1 MAEPTIKIAMF
12 DKAITIEVDANTAKR
27 ATSRKETAVARRRY
41 QMGSLA
47 VRGKRRKVWVARW
60 REDVKKPDG
69 TLGRIRRA
77 EVLGNKN
84 ELSKREALR
93 IMDSK
98 LKPINEGRHR
108 PLSTLTLEQFIRQQW
123 EPAMV
128 PVLKPSSARYY
139 GIQLRVHIRPALG
152 DRKLCDLTR
161 AEVQTFLASKRTQG
175 LSGSSVHG
183 IRTALSKVLQA
194 AVEWGFMDTNPARGL
209 IVGDRR
215 PAKERLF
222 LSPAQVRTLIN
233 SLPAPCRTIVSL
245 LALTGLRIGE
255 LLALRWKHIDISV
268 GAIRVRETVHE
279 GSFGTPKTR
288 SSRRDIPISLSAR
301 GLLQQLSNG
310 ATPDDL
316 VFHSQNGSPVNPKN
330 LANRVL
336 RPACRAL
343 GFPVVGWHSFRHTH
357 ATLLGESGGSLKT
370 AQALLGHSDVETTL
384 NIYTH
389 AIPDSQR
396 VAVERV
402 AEILDPNG
410 LKIGTASAA

>member
-1 MAEPTIKIAMF
+1 VLDTATTIIP
-12 DKAITIEVDANTAKR
+12 DASKAKR
-27 ATSRKETAVARRRY
+27 ATGRKETAVARRRY
-41 QMGSLA
+41 QLGSLA

-60 REDVKKPDG
+60 REDVKNPDG

-77 EVLGNKN
+77 EVLGKVS

-93 IMDSK
+93 IMEST

-108 PLSTLTLEQFIRQQW
+108 PVSTLTLEQFIRQQW

-128 PVLKPSSARYY
+128 PVPTSSRYY
-139 GIQLRVHIRPALG
+139 GIQLRVHILPTLG
-152 DRKLCDLTR
+152 DRKLCDFTKG
-161 AEVQTFLASKRTQG
+161 EVQTFLASKRTQG
-175 LSGSSVHG
+175 LSASSVHG

-194 AVEWGFMDTNPARGL
+194 AVEWGYLDNNPARGL
-209 IVGDRR
+209 IVGDRH

-222 LSPAQVRTLIN
+222 LTSTQVRTLVG
-233 SLPAPCRTIVSL
+233 SLSDPCRAIVSL
-245 LALTGLRIGE
+245 LALKGLRIGE
-255 LLALRWKHIDISV
+255 LLALRWKHIDTSV
-268 GAIRVRETVHE
+268 GVIRVRETVHE

-288 SSRRDIPISLSAR
+288 SSRRDIPISGFARVLLEGLST
-301 GLLQQLSNG
+301 S
-310 ATPDDL
+310 ATQDDL
-316 VFHSQNGSPVNPKN
+316 VFHSRNGAPVNPKN

-343 GFPVVGWHSFRHTH
+343 DLPVVGWHSFRHTH
-357 ATLLGESGGSLKT
+357 ATLLGDSGGSLKT

-389 AIPDSQR
+389 AIPESQR